1 MIDEKQHRWRCARL
15 VIERTSDRN
24 NSTFAQCL
32 AGQGISARNEKK
44 TERARERERCVVV
57 ILVCDILPPS
67 SFFFHYDTHTKSIET
82 CKPIRKKSK
91 NGNHSVLSMKGK
103 LNKSTEN
110 IHCDIFSY

>member
-44 TERARERERCVVV
+44 TRARKRERERDALLLFSSV
-57 ILVCDILPPS
+57 IYFPPS
-67 SFFFHYDTHTKSIET
+67 FHYDTHTKSIET
-82 CKPIRKKSK
+82 CKPIRMKSK

-103 LNKSTEN
+103 LNKSTEY
-110 IHCDIFSY
+110 IHCNIVSY